1 MVTIFWSSQGRGYAG
16 HGVHFS
22 MSHWGLKEWICL
34 TVDTKPI
41 VQTHTAQGRLIKTH
55 STERFTAALEAE
67 SQGYRHFLNRRFATA
82 LEPEPGKGMG

>member
-1 MVTIFWSSQGRGYAG
+1 MDLFDSRHEAHSTN
-16 HGVHFS
+16 
-22 MSHWGLKEWICL
+22 
-34 TVDTKPI
+34 
-41 VQTHTAQGRLIKTH
+41 THSAQGRLIKTH